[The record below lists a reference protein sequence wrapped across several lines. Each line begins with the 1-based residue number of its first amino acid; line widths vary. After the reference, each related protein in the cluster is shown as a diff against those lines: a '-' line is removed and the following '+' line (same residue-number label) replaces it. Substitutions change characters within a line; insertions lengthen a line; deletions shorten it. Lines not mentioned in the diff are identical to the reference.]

1 MDSAVPP
8 APAPGLHDTVLFE
21 ATRQAFCALDADGRI
36 TFVNRAACDILG
48 LGRNALLGKQLEPLL
63 IRPPQTKRI
72 ESAPPEARRVAH
84 LWHTD
89 GTARTVTY
97 TADPLGPE
105 GMDAGWVVHLE
116 DVTELQRTSEALRE
130 AQRRLATLMA
140 NLPGAAYRCRNDAS
154 WTMEYMSDGCLALT
168 GYPADA
174 FLGPEARSITSITH
188 PEDRE
193 RLWDAVQV
201 AAANRTPFQVI
212 YRIRHASGREVWVWE
227 KGQAI
232 FAHDGQVLALEGFI
246 TDITERKQLEAR
258 ALHSE
263 RMAAVGTL
271 AAGVAHEVNNPL
283 AFVQSNVD
291 HVARVVAAGGPGASE
306 RGEVLEALREAR
318 EGTERI
324 RSIVRDLN
332 SFSRAEDTHPKPLD
346 LEDVLTSASSLAA
359 NEVRHRARL
368 EREPGGAPPVYAS
381 EGRLV
386 QVFVNLIVNAAHAL
400 PEGEADRHEVR
411 LRTGTGADGTAW
423 AEVRDTGCGI
433 PPELLPRLFEPFF
446 TTKPAGRGTGLGLSI
461 CHTII
466 TGLGGRIEV
475 ESTPGLGST
484 FRVVLP
490 AAQGKPEA
498 PPPAPE
504 KPRPEPPV
512 TRGRV
517 LVIDDEELVGTALR
531 RLLGRVHDVRVSTR
545 ADTALEW
552 LLAGEQYDLIL
563 CDVMMPHL
571 SGMDFHA
578 VLGARLPSAQERV
591 VFLSGG
597 AFSPAAR
604 EFLARIPTGRKLDKP
619 FDPAVLMALLRE
631 RLEGGLRG
639 AAPR

>member
-1 MDSAVPP
+1 
-8 APAPGLHDTVLFE
+8 VLFE
-21 ATRQAFCALDADGRI
+21 ATRQAFCATGPDGRI

-48 LGRNALLGKQLEPLL
+48 LSRDALLGQRLEQLL
-63 IRPPQTKRI
+63 IPPADTACI
-72 ESAPPEARRVAH
+72 ESTPPGARRLAH
-84 LWHTD
+84 LWRTD
-89 GTARTVTY
+89 GTTRSVTY

-105 GMDAGWVVHLE
+105 GTGAGWVVHLE

-168 GYPADA
+168 GYPAGE
-174 FLGPEARSITSITH
+174 FLGPEARSFTSITH

-193 RLWDAVQV
+193 RVWEAVQ
-201 AAANRTPFQVI
+201 AAIANRTSFKLI
-212 YRIRHASGREVWVWE
+212 FRIRHASGREMWVWE
-227 KGQAI
+227 QGQAI
-232 FAHDGQVLALEGFI
+232 VAPDGQVLALEGFI
-246 TDITERKQLEAR
+246 TDITDRKQLEAR

-291 HVARVVAAGGPGASE
+291 HVARVVAAGGPGDSE
-306 RGEVLEALREAR
+306 RGEVLAALREAR

-332 SFSRAEDTHPKPLD
+332 SFSRAEDPRMKWLD

-400 PEGEADRHEVR
+400 PEGEADRHEIR
-411 LRTGTGADGTAW
+411 LRTGTGEDGTAW

-461 CHTII
+461 CHTIV

-475 ESTPGLGST
+475 ESTPGRGST

-490 AAQGKPEA
+490 AARGMPEA
-498 PPPAPE
+498 PPPEPE
-504 KPRPEPPV
+504 KPRPEPAV
-512 TRGRV
+512 KRGRV

-578 VLGARLPSAQERV
+578 ALGERLPSAQERV

-619 FDPAVLMALLRE
+619 FDPAVLMELLRE
-631 RLEGGLRG
+631 RLES
-639 AAPR
+639 AA